1 MYNHD
6 KGLDFVSIANSTSEL
21 LIVGPASA
29 PSGLFKASPFLGG
42 CSLSKGNFL
51 VALAPSLLTNCTRAN
66 PSLSICIIV
75 PLLFLSGAIILE
87 PTFKGAVGSIV
98 SSVSSALFLGASNS
112 SDFAKYPSLPRIL
125 AIPSKVAP
133 PNAPKALPAVA
144 PIAMFSK
151 RLCFSPIRPG
161 DSSLT
166 YPIPAW
172 NPPAIPPYLVSSQML
187 LAFLPFDI
195 QPAIGT

>member
-1 MYNHD
+1 MVD
-6 KGLDFVSIANSTSEL
+6 ASE
-21 LIVGPASA
+21 PT
-29 PSGLFKASPFLGG
+29 GLFKASPFLGG

-51 VALAPSLLTNCTRAN
+51 VALAPSLLTNCTRAK
-66 PSLSICIIV
+66 PSLSTCIIV
-75 PLLFLSGAIILE
+75 PLFFLSGAIILE
-87 PTFKGAVGSIV
+87 PTFKGALRSII
-98 SSVSSALFLGASNS
+98 SSVSSTASSAFFLGASNS
-112 SDFAKYPSLPRIL
+112 SDFVKYPSLPRTL
-125 AIPSKVAP
+125 AIPSKAAP
-133 PNAPKALPAVA
+133 PKAPNALPAVA

-172 NPPAIPPYLVSSQML
+172 NPPAIPPYLVSSQRF